1 MATRNDITG
10 DELKTGSA
18 NDAYREGWERIFG
31 KKTVALPTIEQLRS
45 VMPARIAE
53 EIVSVQP
60 MDEAGKALGDLYQIL
75 KDNPGKH
82 LVITSGRPQLQADIA
97 GYPETDEGNAPD

>member
-10 DELKTGSA
+10 DELKSGSA

-31 KKTVALPTIEQLRS
+31 KKPRTVSSIITSLPTERQAKIE
-45 VMPARIAE
+45 ARVE
-53 EIVSVQP
+53 E
-60 MDEAGKALGDLYQIL
+60 
-75 KDNPGKH
+75 
-82 LVITSGRPQLQADIA
+82 LVATRPQLEADIA